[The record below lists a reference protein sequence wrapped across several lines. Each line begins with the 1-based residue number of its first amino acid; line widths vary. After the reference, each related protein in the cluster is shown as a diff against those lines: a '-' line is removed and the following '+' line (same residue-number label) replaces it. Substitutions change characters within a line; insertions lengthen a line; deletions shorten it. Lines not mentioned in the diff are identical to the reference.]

1 MKDYSKKSPVP
12 DPDERPK
19 ADLMKTQA
27 LFLLVRLFI
36 FIAVIFIALL
46 IVFTLV
52 RKQAYSGSDLHIK
65 PAAGETYQ
73 R

>member
-12 DPDERPK
+12 DPGEPSK
-19 ADLMKTQA
+19 ADLLKTQA

-52 RKQAYSGSDLHIK
+52 RKQAYSGSETHAN
-65 PAAGETYQ
+65 PAVEEPYQ